1 MVVKIVKNLSDINYH
16 CAAGFLLLMSKVMDC
31 CQSLLYRS
39 KGISTNILKIVYKT
53 YKIIAVKKYKG
64 YVLSVRNG
72 GEK

>member
-39 KGISTNILKIVYKT
+39 KGILTNILKIVYKT